1 MAGWKITDYNP
12 TAIRKKTTASIDKEY
27 ARMRRN
33 ISRRVATFEKHG
45 LGKLSQ
51 VKAVKKAMEGN
62 ISRRDKEHAI
72 MEMKRFLYLD
82 TSSYTKYAKY
92 RAEQVAYW
100 KSQGVDVTAD
110 SYEAWTEFF
119 EWSKSFY
126 KERYEISDI
135 KEKWNKVSKDLE
147 AAVDFFHSR
156 YLNEK
161 ELPGTEKKLP
171 GT

>member
-1 MAGWKITDYNP
+1 MSGWKITDYNP
-12 TAIRKKTTASIDKEY
+12 TAIRKKTTSSIDKEY

-51 VKAVKKAMEGN
+51 VKAVKKAMN
-62 ISRRDKEHAI
+62 DNVSRRDKEHAI

-82 TSSYTKYAKY
+82 TSSYTKYVAY

-100 KSQGVDVTAD
+100 RSQGVKVTAE
-110 SYEAWTEFF
+110 SYEAWTEFL
-119 EWSKSFY
+119 EWSKDFFSGPY
-126 KERYEISDI
+126 VINDI
-135 KEKWNKVSKDLE
+135 KNDWNRISQDLE

-161 ELPGTEKKLP
+161 QLPGTEEDLP
-171 GT
+171 SP